1 MLIDFQTLEKFN
13 RRSSQLKLY
22 MQTGM
27 ASSNK
32 DNSTDSDWQTKLNKN
47 PNNMTI
53 NYSSMVI
60 SDNPKRD
67 NTPRSSK
74 HLLLLKQ
81 MEEELKDMI

>member
-1 MLIDFQTLEKFN
+1 MLIDFQALEKFN

-53 NYSSMVI
+53 NYS
-60 SDNPKRD
+60 
-67 NTPRSSK
+67 
-74 HLLLLKQ
+74 
-81 MEEELKDMI
+81 